1 MLKVIATSVE
11 HLEELIDRLSEL
23 GQTSTS
29 IVLSAPVVKKV
40 VPKPED
46 MLSQ

>member
-29 IVLSAPVVKKV
+29 IVLSAPVIKKV
-40 VPKPED
+40 IPRPEE
-46 MLSQ
+46 MMV